1 MTFINMRN
9 YSIYLIVVI
18 AAGILMLF
26 LPVSTVRITASGFDA
41 SPMRTI
47 EITAFSNTEVLSQS
61 NPHTGKNIVLPVCII
76 LCILNSFAVIFF
88 VKNDSVRAKLCGLNY
103 VFICA
108 TIVLVFYYCDFQ
120 TSLKNILVVSDYH
133 AGAMPDVMK
142 YQAAIQADNN
152 MFPFGKHMFKES
164 ATDNVSPLVWWECIA
179 KSINPKTLNLVEQ
192 LHTAIASSAGLERLF
207 STFGLVHS
215 KIRNRLGVEK
225 SAKLVA
231 VFKTLNGEE
240 KYNDE

>member
-1 MTFINMRN
+1 MPNQVGRKED
-9 YSIYLIVVI
+9 
-18 AAGILMLF
+18 
-26 LPVSTVRITASGFDA
+26 PVWDEFTKIRA
-41 SPMRTI
+41 
-47 EITAFSNTEVLSQS
+47 E
-61 NPHTGKNIVLPVCII
+61 GKCGSYN
-76 LCILNSFAVIFF
+76 
-88 VKNDSVRAKLCGLNY
+88 RAQCK
-103 VFICA
+103 
-108 TIVLVFYYCDFQ
+108 
-120 TSLKNILVVSDYH
+120 
-133 AGAMPDVMK
+133 
-142 YQAAIQADNN
+142 
-152 MFPFGKHMFKES
+152 FGKHMFKES

-240 KYNDE
+240 K